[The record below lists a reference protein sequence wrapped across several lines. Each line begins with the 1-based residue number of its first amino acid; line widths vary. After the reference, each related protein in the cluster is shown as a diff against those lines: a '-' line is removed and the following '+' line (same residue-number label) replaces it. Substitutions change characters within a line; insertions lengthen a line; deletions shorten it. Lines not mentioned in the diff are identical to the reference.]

1 MTGKEIRERDA
12 YVASQITGMIKQIAY
27 GKDFASFRA
36 SQGSRGV
43 IEHIIKLIDKT
54 FGDK

>member
-1 MTGKEIRERDA
+1 MTGKEIRKRDA
-12 YVASQITGMIKQIAY
+12 YVASQITCMIKQVAY